1 MVAAVVAV
9 AVDDVVVVVV
19 DDVGKFEK
27 FVSSAATTAKSVKE
41 GTLQIATVDV
51 ESRNDDAKEK
61 TCETATAG
69 PARTALQNG
78 DHPAVLLLQT

>member
-9 AVDDVVVVVV
+9 DVDVVVVVV
-19 DDVGKFEK
+19 DDVGKVEK

-51 ESRNDDAKEK
+51 ESRNDDAKGK

-69 PARTALQNG
+69 PARTVLQNG